1 MSEEAKLNQT
11 FLERFDRKETF
22 DEWERKMMAWGEVG
36 TEVDQIEND
45 SGRWTTCMTTV
56 FEIGGRYF
64 AIDWDRGL
72 TERQEN
78 EYWNQPYEVTKLRY
92 EKTMVV
98 TAWIPITEENDERP
112 RQNR

>member
-1 MSEEAKLNQT
+1 MSEEATLNQT

-22 DEWERKMMAWGEVG
+22 DRWERQMMAWGEVG

-45 SGRWTTCMTTV
+45 SGRWMTYMTTV
-56 FEIGGRYF
+56 FEVGGRYF

-78 EYWNQPYEVTKLRY
+78 EYDSQPVEVKKHEY
-92 EKTMVV
+92 EKTFTV
-98 TAWIPITEENDERP
+98 TEWIPIAEENDERP
-112 RQNR
+112 GQN

>member
-1 MSEEAKLNQT
+1 MSEEAKLNHA

-22 DEWERKMMAWGEVG
+22 DEWERQMMAWGEVG

-92 EKTMVV
+92 EKTRVV
-98 TAWIPITEENDERP
+98 TEWIPITEENDERP

>member
-1 MSEEAKLNQT
+1 MSEEAKLNHA

-22 DEWERKMMAWGEVG
+22 DEWERQMMAWGEVG
-36 TEVDQIEND
+36 SEVDQIEND

-98 TAWIPITEENDERP
+98 TEWIPITEENDERP